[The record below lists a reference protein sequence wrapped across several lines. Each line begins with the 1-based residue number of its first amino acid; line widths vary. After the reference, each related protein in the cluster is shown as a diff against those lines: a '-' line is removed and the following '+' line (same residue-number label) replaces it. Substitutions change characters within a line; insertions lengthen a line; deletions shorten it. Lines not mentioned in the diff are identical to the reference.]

1 MVRTGRPPTQAG
13 AEATRPHDFRVVGP
27 FFVVQHSAQKEDE
40 DGRDREGAAAL
51 PRGRRRAARG
61 ARVVARDE
69 CRDGRPEVLRP
80 ARHVAARDAAD
91 RLVRRVR
98 VRRGP
103 RLRRLLDPRL
113 AGHRGERHAADAR
126 RVDGDPRPVH
136 RGADALAPLRDR
148 RARHARAVREG
159 SAPRREAR
167 TRSTCARPASPT
179 RATSAPSA
187 SSSSSTRCRTRAAPN
202 EARYKVDS
210 RRATGTPAIPASAT
224 RSARSRATSR
234 PRRTTR

>member
-1 MVRTGRPPTQAG
+1 M
-13 AEATRPHDFRVVGP
+13 AEIE
-27 FFVVQHSAQKEDE
+27 KEL
-40 DGRDREGAAAL
+40 RHYLEGDVEPRAAL
-51 PRGRRRAARG
+51 EWSRETQRRH
-61 ARVVARDE
+61 
-69 CRDGRPEVLRP
+69 GRPEVLRP
-80 ARHVAARDAAD
+80 ARHLAARDAAD

-113 AGHRGERHAADAR
+113 AGHRGERHDPHAR
-126 RVDGDPRPVH
+126 RVDGDPRSVH

-148 RARHARAVREG
+148 GAGDARAVRQG

-167 TRSTCARPASPT
+167 RGVPALDRHRRHVLRRPRVRVLRLRRGLVHERRRTRRATRSTRP
-179 RATSAPSA
+179 R
-187 SSSSSTRCRTRAAPN
+187 
-202 EARYKVDS
+202 V
-210 RRATGTPAIPASAT
+210 TGTPAIPASAT